1 MIFFSNY
8 NIMKVVV
15 FDFDVT
21 LGHFGQL
28 GDFVTT
34 LEEGF
39 GKSIKREVL
48 YKLLDIYP
56 FTLRTDLFRILNLLK
71 RKKQRG
77 DINKVIIYTNN
88 MGPRSWVLSIK
99 RYLELKLNYKL
110 FDRVI
115 SAYKVNGVQIE
126 KKRTSHD
133 KTYKDLCAAANLPK
147 NTKVLFFDDQPHSI
161 NKHKNVT
168 GIRLMP
174 YTYIMNINNMIDRFL
189 HNRLLKSLISDKEN
203 FSNFM
208 YKNLKRY
215 DGPEGLAYSPN
226 ERGYLFHLIDR
237 FSQ

>member
-15 FDFDVT
+15 FDFDET

-88 MGPRSWVLSIK
+88 VPPLKQSNMQSYLPENGRFEVGPSF
-99 RYLELKLNYKL
+99 RYMEYGL
-110 FDRVI
+110 
-115 SAYKVNGVQIE
+115 
-126 KKRTSHD
+126 
-133 KTYKDLCAAANLPK
+133 DLANI
-147 NTKVLFFDDQPHSI
+147 QSC
-161 NKHKNVT
+161 
-168 GIRLMP
+168 
-174 YTYIMNINNMIDRFL
+174 FL
-189 HNRLLKSLISDKEN
+189 I
-203 FSNFM
+203 
-208 YKNLKRY
+208 
-215 DGPEGLAYSPN
+215 
-226 ERGYLFHLIDR
+226 
-237 FSQ
+237 